1 MSTKGTTVRKV
12 RLDDD
17 VWEPARAKAEAEG
30 TDRSTVVRV
39 LLEGFLAAPARD
51 WPQGGPGK
59 AKPREDGQ
67 G

>member
-12 RLDDD
+12 RLDDE
-17 VWEPARAKAEAEG
+17 VWDPAKVKADAEG

-39 LLEGFLAAPARD
+39 LLEEWLAAPPRS

-59 AKPREDGQ
+59 PKPVEGPA
-67 G
+67 